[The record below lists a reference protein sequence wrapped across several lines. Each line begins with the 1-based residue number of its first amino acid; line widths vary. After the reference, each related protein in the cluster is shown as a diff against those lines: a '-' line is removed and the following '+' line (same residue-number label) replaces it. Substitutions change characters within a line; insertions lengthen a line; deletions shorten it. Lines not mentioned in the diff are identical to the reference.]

1 MMLACTDA
9 HMWACMV
16 WVVQG
21 VELSALASAQ
31 ANEYDYEDEF
41 GLLYFLDP
49 HSRQYLPYPDDQQP
63 PAALQRARASHPRAP
78 PPRASLA
85 AAPGRAPHHAAA
97 SPGYP
102 DGPGSPLVSP
112 HVHGGHGPHG
122 PHGGHGLMNT
132 RPSSASMQGH
142 EAYPRREYDASFFFR
157 NDSPNAPGM
166 YVPHSH
172 PLVLLCLGLLPRAH
186 LVVQCARNDRFLL
199 RGEAPGWGAPGVA
212 PGNPYGG
219 YPNAMGYPGS
229 PAPYPGYPPELAY
242 AMDPG
247 MAAAAQLEA
256 GTTTVVDNPMVP
268 IQEGEQTTSDAPP
281 PPPSDD
287 ASVATSGSQRS
298 QKRLQAM
305 KSALGQTS
313 RVWVP
318 PSKDK
323 ARLYASLNMPSIRE
337 PGQKQGRP
345 YPVCATKMSRHCWSA
360 FPDFCCEGKESRMLR
375 YGAGI
380 SSWFKFLK
388 WLAWTFGIMYGA
400 LVVVWLALAPHSPH
414 PLRRPGL
421 CLRCRS

>member
-1 MMLACTDA
+1 
-9 HMWACMV
+9 
-16 WVVQG
+16 
-21 VELSALASAQ
+21 
-31 ANEYDYEDEF
+31 
-41 GLLYFLDP
+41 
-49 HSRQYLPYPDDQQP
+49 
-63 PAALQRARASHPRAP
+63 
-78 PPRASLA
+78 
-85 AAPGRAPHHAAA
+85 
-97 SPGYP
+97 
-102 DGPGSPLVSP
+102 
-112 HVHGGHGPHG
+112 
-122 PHGGHGLMNT
+122 
-132 RPSSASMQGH
+132 
-142 EAYPRREYDASFFFR
+142 
-157 NDSPNAPGM
+157 
-166 YVPHSH
+166 
-172 PLVLLCLGLLPRAH
+172 
-186 LVVQCARNDRFLL
+186 
-199 RGEAPGWGAPGVA
+199 
-212 PGNPYGG
+212 
-219 YPNAMGYPGS
+219 MGYPGS

-388 WLAWTFGIMYGA
+388 WLAWTFSIMYGA
-400 LVVVWLALAPHSPH
+400 LGW
-414 PLRRPGL
+414 
-421 CLRCRS
+421 

>member
-172 PLVLLCLGLLPRAH
+172 P
-186 LVVQCARNDRFLL
+186 
-199 RGEAPGWGAPGVA
+199 
-212 PGNPYGG
+212 
-219 YPNAMGYPGS
+219 
-229 PAPYPGYPPELAY
+229 
-242 AMDPG
+242 
-247 MAAAAQLEA
+247 
-256 GTTTVVDNPMVP
+256 
-268 IQEGEQTTSDAPP
+268 P
-281 PPPSDD
+281 PPPS
-287 ASVATSGSQRS
+287 SSSPCSPCG
-298 QKRLQAM
+298 AM
-305 KSALGQTS
+305 
-313 RVWVP
+313 R
-318 PSKDK
+318 
-323 ARLYASLNMPSIRE
+323 
-337 PGQKQGRP
+337 
-345 YPVCATKMSRHCWSA
+345 
-360 FPDFCCEGKESRMLR
+360 
-375 YGAGI
+375 
-380 SSWFKFLK
+380 
-388 WLAWTFGIMYGA
+388 
-400 LVVVWLALAPHSPH
+400 
-414 PLRRPGL
+414 
-421 CLRCRS
+421 